1 MADVRAAMSAPGPD
15 GRPLVP
21 PGADVMF
28 VGHSQGGLTA
38 AQLAADPSFNNTS
51 GTPGSYNVTHSFS
64 VGSPI
69 ETVIPAQGSTRVV
82 NVAHNPVWDATAHVP
97 GLPSPGRAPVHI
109 ADPVPRL
116 DLDGHRVDGSRVSA
130 PNVREAWLDAPQQTH
145 AQRSQLHNAHDSVL
159 HTSQGADPTGGY
171 HGSVSQNPDHPIL
184 AELQSDLEGRY
195 LGAGV
200 AVTSDQVVDVGREDL
215 R

>member
-1 MADVRAAMSAPGPD
+1 
-15 GRPLVP
+15 
-21 PGADVMF
+21 MF

-109 ADPVPRL
+109 ADRSEEHTSEL
-116 DLDGHRVDGSRVSA
+116 QSRGHRVCR
-130 PNVREAWLDAPQQTH
+130 L
-145 AQRSQLHNAHDSVL
+145 LL
-159 HTSQGADPTGGY
+159 
-171 HGSVSQNPDHPIL
+171 
-184 AELQSDLEGRY
+184 
-195 LGAGV
+195 
-200 AVTSDQVVDVGREDL
+200 VT
-215 R
+215 

>member
-1 MADVRAAMSAPGPD
+1 
-15 GRPLVP
+15 
-21 PGADVMF
+21 MF

-64 VGSPI
+64 IGSPI

-109 ADPVPRL
+109 ADPVPRRRCAP
-116 DLDGHRVDGSRVSA
+116 GHAIGR
-130 PNVREAWLDAPQQTH
+130 
-145 AQRSQLHNAHDSVL
+145 AHV
-159 HTSQGADPTGGY
+159 
-171 HGSVSQNPDHPIL
+171 
-184 AELQSDLEGRY
+184 
-195 LGAGV
+195 
-200 AVTSDQVVDVGREDL
+200 
-215 R
+215 